1 MEDIKRAFEDA
12 IQFQRLWQFLAV
24 GAVGTACDF
33 AVLIGLVELFDASPV
48 MAKIVSAETAIVVMF
63 AINETWTFANW
74 GVDSVQGILRR
85 LLTSN
90 LVRLGGIGVATGVL
104 AILTTQYGVSYIY
117 ANGAGIA
124 AGFTVNYMMENLF
137 TWRTHR

>member
-1 MEDIKRAFEDA
+1 MADLRAAFADA
-12 IQFQRLWQFLAV
+12 IQFTRIWQFVAV

-33 AVLIGLVELFDASPV
+33 AVLIGLVELFDVWPV
-48 MAKIVSAETAIVVMF
+48 AAKIVSAETAIVVMF

-74 GVDSVQGILRR
+74 GVDTIRGVVRR

-90 LVRLGGIGVATGVL
+90 LVRLGGMGVATVVL
-104 AILTTQYGVSYIY
+104 AILTTQYGVSYIL
-117 ANGAGIA
+117 ANAAGIA

>member
-1 MEDIKRAFEDA
+1 MVDLRTAFADA
-12 IQFQRLWQFLAV
+12 IQFTRIWQFVAV

-33 AVLIGLVELFDASPV
+33 AVLIGLVELFDVWPV
-48 MAKIVSAETAIVVMF
+48 AAKIVSAETAIVVMF
-63 AINETWTFANW
+63 AINETWTFASW
-74 GVDSVQGILRR
+74 GVDTFRGILRR

-90 LVRLGGIGVATGVL
+90 LVRLGGMAVATVVL
-104 AILTTQYGVSYIY
+104 AILTTQYGVSYIL
-117 ANGAGIA
+117 ANAAGIA